1 MMAIL
6 NVTLALVAA
15 GLVVELFA
23 AATAPLGYQDEK
35 GFHLGSD
42 KTVAKDEVQSENP
55 S

>member
-6 NVTLALVAA
+6 NITMALVAA

-35 GFHLGSD
+35 GFHLGPE
-42 KTVAKDEVQSENP
+42 KTGATDEIHSGNP